1 MSQNVVFCFP
11 LTFSD
16 LTLNPFIYGGCRDLR
31 HNHMFS
37 ESDPFGAIPNLT
49 ILLVYSEVNTMV
61 LVGEM

>member
-1 MSQNVVFCFP
+1 MSQNVVFCFH

-37 ESDPFGAIPNLT
+37 ESDPFGAMRKLVKMT
-49 ILLVYSEVNTMV
+49 IYRGVNTMV
-61 LVGEM
+61 LDG